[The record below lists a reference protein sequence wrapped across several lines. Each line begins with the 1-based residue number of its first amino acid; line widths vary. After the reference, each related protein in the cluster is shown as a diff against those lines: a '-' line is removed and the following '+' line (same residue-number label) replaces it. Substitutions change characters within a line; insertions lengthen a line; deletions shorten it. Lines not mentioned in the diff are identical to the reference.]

1 MPRPR
6 GQDVAQKPVARGMSK
21 LRTSSDLD
29 PLSRFV
35 KEGSPRLGDRRSP
48 KGSQS
53 DPMNQKKLGTRIAD
67 LESQL
72 EQTQVELKNLKG
84 QLASAEAA
92 EREVQEKSVRKAKKP
107 EAVKNAAIPEKPH
120 NKEIQEAYAKDETL
134 NEVINEHQWE
144 TDVFEVPNI
153 EMSATPLQEAE
164 VLPLE
169 TKPVDEP
176 THPQEIS
183 EPVKISSPDLVM
195 KDEEISCLKAM
206 LERKDKE
213 IKGCSEEIEKISKQL
228 AEAKSDISLAE
239 TKGAE
244 LATKLTILCEEL
256 QESKSHV
263 TILTEKLYSVEQ
275 AKAALESEM
284 NQLRVQTEQWRKA
297 ADAAAAVLAGEV
309 DMNCGRT
316 SGRFGSM
323 DKLES
328 PAGVRYAGFVGSP
341 GFGDEMGDG
350 LGSGGKRRGAGIRM
364 FGDLWRKKGHK

>member
-6 GQDVAQKPVARGMSK
+6 GQDVAQKPLARGLSK

-29 PLSRFV
+29 PLNRFV

-53 DPMNQKKLGTRIAD
+53 DPMNQKRLGTRIAD

-92 EREVQEKSVRKAKKP
+92 KREVQEKSVRKDKKP
-107 EAVKNAAIPEKPH
+107 EAIKSAAIPEKLH
-120 NKEIQEAYAKDETL
+120 NKEIQKACAKDETL
-134 NEVINEHQWE
+134 NEVIDDHQWE
-144 TDVFEVPNI
+144 TDVFEVPNS
-153 EMSATPLQEAE
+153 EMSATPHQEAE
-164 VLPLE
+164 ALVPE
-169 TKPVDEP
+169 PV
-176 THPQEIS
+176 HSQEIS
-183 EPVKISSPDLVM
+183 EPVKISSHDLVM

-213 IKGCSEEIEKISKQL
+213 IKGFSEENEKVSKQL
-228 AEAKSDISLAE
+228 AEAKTDISLAE
-239 TKGAE
+239 TKGTE
-244 LATKLTILCEEL
+244 LATKLTILGEEL
-256 QESKSHV
+256 QESKAHA

-284 NQLRVQTEQWRKA
+284 TQLRVQTEQWRKA
-297 ADAAAAVLAGEV
+297 ADAAAAVLAGDV
-309 DMNCGRT
+309 GMKGGRT
-316 SGRFGSM
+316 SERFGSM

-328 PAGVRYAGFVGSP
+328 PAGVGYAGFVGSP
-341 GFGDEMGDG
+341 GFGDELGDG
-350 LGSGGKRRGAGIRM
+350 LGSGKRRGVGTRM
-364 FGDLWRKKGHK
+364 FGDLWKKKGHK